1 MSLVRFAPVI
11 VTVDDGAAAPFCAVN
26 DNEVV
31 LAVRDGVPGVG
42 LGVDASVMVPVQ
54 LISIRVE
61 PLCTATYPLYV
72 PGDFEVSRLIVILP
86 PVRLFQPDVATLNAD
101 ELLL

>member
-26 DNEVV
+26 DNDVV
-31 LAVRDGVPGVG
+31 LALRDGVPGVG
-42 LGVDASVMVPVQ
+42 SGVDASVMVPVQ
-54 LISIRVE
+54 LISIRVD

-72 PGDFEVSRLIVILP
+72 PGDFDVSRLIVILP